1 MDYRKKGPG
10 PNPAISDAR
19 MQNLNLFFE
28 AKKRPSP
35 KVISLDS
42 TNDSHIPVH
51 VLKTMKVD

>member
-1 MDYRKKGPG
+1 MDYRRKGPG

-19 MQNLNLFFE
+19 MQNLNLFFK

-42 TNDSHIPVH
+42 TNDTHIPVH